1 VPELPEVETIAA
13 DVRPHLQGA
22 TIRRARILKPDVL
35 RRIRRPAFE
44 RGVTGRR
51 IVQVGRRAK
60 HLVITLDD
68 GARIVIQPRMTG
80 AMLVDDADADPY
92 TVLRLEL
99 DSGRV
104 ARYRDVRRL
113 GVILLLKDA
122 AWRRYDAA
130 IGPEPLDPAFTP
142 DRLAAALAGTR
153 AAVKKA
159 IMDQKRLAGVGNIY
173 ASEACWIAGID
184 PSRPAQ
190 RLSAD
195 EVTLLHG
202 AIVDVLTRAIAHRG
216 TTVRDYRTGTGG
228 PGDFQGRLA
237 VYGRAGE
244 PCRRCGTRIA
254 LTHALD
260 ARATY
265 FCHRC
270 QR

>member
-1 VPELPEVETIAA
+1 MPELPEVETIAA

-22 TIRRARILKPDVL
+22 TILRARIFRPDVL

-44 RGVTGRR
+44 RRVTGRR
-51 IVQVGRRAK
+51 IVAVGRRAK
-60 HLVITLDD
+60 HLVFTLDD

-80 AMLVDDADADPY
+80 AMLVDDEPDPY

-99 DSGRV
+99 DTGRV
-104 ARYRDVRRL
+104 ARFRDVRRL
-113 GVILLLKDA
+113 GAIFLLNEA
-122 AWRRYDAA
+122 AWHRYDAG

-142 DRLAAALAGTR
+142 QRLAAALAGTR

-184 PSRPAQ
+184 PSRPAH
-190 RLSAD
+190 RLSGH
-195 EVTLLHG
+195 EVSLLHG
-202 AIVDVLTRAIAHRG
+202 AVVDVLARSIANRG
-216 TTVRDYRTGTGG
+216 TTVRDYRTGSGG

-237 VYGRAGE
+237 VYDRAGE
-244 PCRRCGTRIA
+244 PCLRCGTRIA

-260 ARATY
+260 GRATY